1 MKNSETVS
9 LTTLQ
14 HSDRQNPQ
22 CAAELMA
29 TWDVLKQ
36 AGFLSLSAY
45 LKAGFLL
52 LAAFY
57 DKSLTVSERAENAWT
72 VFTFFTL
79 WGEHSKK
86 FNTSENFITRES
98 FKDLITAA
106 NGLVLYFVDLI
117 CNHPKAPVVPW
128 FLSSDHNEQLFAR
141 IRVGRHSGRRTQ
153 IDSTR
158 VPEAMGRYNRL
169 LEVENTLDVECGTS
183 VHKTAH
189 TRGKTLFRS
198 EWSKHPEKKIAVD
211 FGGSVKMSNLIQSL
225 KRGSKIGEEL
235 FVSSSSYGSSYLSG
249 DNGNVIS
256 ERRRSLQFPLSYG
269 SEQQSD
275 DESDH
280 ESEDNFS
287 DYEDEELVDSST
299 KVRIRGKE
307 IDYRSAV
314 TKYCNQGKT
323 NVGAKSRRKRFFGL
337 ALDTSIGLYRPVCK
351 GLAEPEL
358 CNAQEVQ
365 VGGTITGILITGK
378 DEKRRRTVVQGK
390 VLSISVKTSKA
401 SQRKGNARSGE
412 RRPAVAI
419 CIEHDM
425 SSQCWVKTQDGSII
439 SLDWENI
446 HRN

>member
-1 MKNSETVS
+1 MQDICHVLKKLVNCLHYLSTRFIIMADSYSIEDTKFTLNWGMILKLATESEEFRDSVS

-98 FKDLITAA
+98 FNDLITAA

-141 IRVGRHSGRRTQ
+141 IRVGRYSGRRTQ

-158 VPEAMGRYNRL
+158 VP
-169 LEVENTLDVECGTS
+169 DVECGTS

-225 KRGSKIGEEL
+225 NLRGSKIGEEL

-269 SEQQSD
+269 SEEQSD

-323 NVGAKSRRKRFFGL
+323 NFGAKSRRKRFFGL
-337 ALDTSIGLYRPVCK
+337 ALDTSIGLYRQVCK
-351 GLAEPEL
+351 GLAEPKL

-401 SQRKGNARSGE
+401 SQR
-412 RRPAVAI
+412 
-419 CIEHDM
+419 
-425 SSQCWVKTQDGSII
+425 
-439 SLDWENI
+439 
-446 HRN
+446 

>member
-117 CNHPKAPVVPW
+117 CNHPKAPVV
-128 FLSSDHNEQLFAR
+128 Q
-141 IRVGRHSGRRTQ
+141 Q

-211 FGGSVKMSNLIQSL
+211 FGGSVKMSNHIQSL

-256 ERRRSLQFPLSYG
+256 ERRWSLQFPLSYG

-323 NVGAKSRRKRFFGL
+323 NFGAKSRRKRFFGL

-351 GLAEPEL
+351 GVAEPEL

>member
-1 MKNSETVS
+1 M
-9 LTTLQ
+9 
-14 HSDRQNPQ
+14 
-22 CAAELMA
+22 
-29 TWDVLKQ
+29 
-36 AGFLSLSAY
+36 
-45 LKAGFLL
+45 L

-98 FKDLITAA
+98 FNDLITAA

-141 IRVGRHSGRRTQ
+141 IRVGRYSGRRTQ

-158 VPEAMGRYNRL
+158 VP
-169 LEVENTLDVECGTS
+169 DVECGTS

-211 FGGSVKMSNLIQSL
+211 FGVSVKMSNLIQSL
-225 KRGSKIGEEL
+225 KRGSKFGEKL

-269 SEQQSD
+269 SEEQSD

-280 ESEDNFS
+280 ESENNFS
-287 DYEDEELVDSST
+287 DYEDEELVD
-299 KVRIRGKE
+299 
-307 IDYRSAV
+307 
-314 TKYCNQGKT
+314 
-323 NVGAKSRRKRFFGL
+323 
-337 ALDTSIGLYRPVCK
+337 
-351 GLAEPEL
+351 L

-378 DEKRRRTVVQGK
+378 DERRRRTVVQGK

-401 SQRKGNARSGE
+401 SQRKRDTRSGE

-425 SSQCWVKTQDGSII
+425 SSQCWVKTQGG
-439 SLDWENI
+439 
-446 HRN
+446 